1 MAQKKSTQY
10 KKLAPN
16 ALRFTYLSL
25 KSCKQHEKTKQV
37 ANLKYSKVEKL
48 RHINF
53 CDDGR
58 EIKIAV
64 EIYQPLNEV
73 L

>member
-1 MAQKKSTQY
+1 
-10 KKLAPN
+10 
-16 ALRFTYLSL
+16 
-25 KSCKQHEKTKQV
+25 V

-53 CDDGR
+53 CEDGR